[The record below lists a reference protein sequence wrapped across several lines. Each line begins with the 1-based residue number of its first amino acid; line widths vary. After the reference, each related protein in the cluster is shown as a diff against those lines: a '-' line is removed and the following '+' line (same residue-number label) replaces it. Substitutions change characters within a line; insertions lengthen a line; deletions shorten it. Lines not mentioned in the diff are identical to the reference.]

1 MPYNI
6 FSILILNSFKEFVE
20 KLEMT
25 VLEGEDAIL
34 LEGMVG
40 TSCAAGNN
48 CICGGNN
55 CRCDGGCN
63 NCNCY

>member
-1 MPYNI
+1 MQQDRI
-6 FSILILNSFKEFVE
+6 ELKEFVE

-40 TSCAAGNN
+40 TSCPVKPNN

-55 CRCDGGCN
+55 CQCKGN

>member
-1 MPYNI
+1 MEKDRI
-6 FSILILNSFKEFVE
+6 ELKEFVE

-40 TSCAAGNN
+40 TSQAPIVNN
-48 CICGGNN
+48 CTCKP
-55 CRCDGGCN
+55 N
-63 NCNCY
+63 NCNCK

>member
-1 MPYNI
+1 MEKNRI
-6 FSILILNSFKEFVE
+6 ELKEFVE

-63 NCNCY
+63 NFNCY

>member
-1 MPYNI
+1 MEKNRI
-6 FSILILNSFKEFVE
+6 ELKEFVE

-25 VLEGEDAIL
+25 V

>member
-1 MPYNI
+1 M
-6 FSILILNSFKEFVE
+6 LQERVELKEFVE

-40 TSCAAGNN
+40 TSCAT
-48 CICGGNN
+48 GNN
-55 CRCDGGCN
+55 CRCGLNNCQCCGN
-63 NCNCY
+63 NCNCP